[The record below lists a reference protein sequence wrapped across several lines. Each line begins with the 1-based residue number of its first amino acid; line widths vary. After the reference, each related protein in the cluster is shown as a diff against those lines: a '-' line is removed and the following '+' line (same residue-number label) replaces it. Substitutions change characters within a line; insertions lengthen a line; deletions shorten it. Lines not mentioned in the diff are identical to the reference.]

1 MAVAPAAVVRGQRG
15 RDQTFFV
22 ALVLV
27 LALALALALALVRAL
42 VSRRFVM
49 CLGARAR
56 AGARARHGL
65 LSDGCERD
73 EVLRAADEDSGV
85 G

>member
-27 LALALALALALVRAL
+27 LALALALALVRAL